1 MKLTPHEEKI
11 LLLVKSH
18 PDIITDS
25 KEREKLAKK
34 HGLSE
39 KTLRNRIGD
48 LKKYGIIGDSQ
59 KDVFTEDL
67 FSSKNENDVIDL
79 RTAFLILKSRK
90 WTIIS
95 LSGFVTIMGI
105 AYALLAVP
113 LFLST
118 TSMYPVGETGT
129 SSSILES
136 NLEGIAE
143 TFGIKGLSP
152 MPTYN
157 IPDIVNS
164 RRLKKDIILL
174 NWETNAYPD
183 SSNLIQFWEIDKPKW
198 VAPKK
203 WLKNFLPENPY
214 PAEPQSE
221 FLENAMEKLD
231 ELITVEEEIS
241 GLIVVSVLMKDP
253 GLAAD
258 ITNYIA
264 SFVKGFI
271 SNEQNKEAVKNKKFI
286 NNQMLMAKDDLTN
299 SESKLTD
306 FFKQNP
312 LPSGNPDLQLE
323 QGRLTRDVEENQAVY
338 ITLRQQYEIAKI
350 EVEKDRLL
358 VNVLDVGESAVKK
371 SKPNRVLITLL
382 SFFGGL
388 SLAVT
393 GVLIQENSATSRQ
406 KVIQ

>member
-1 MKLTPHEEKI
+1 
-11 LLLVKSH
+11 
-18 PDIITDS
+18 
-25 KEREKLAKK
+25 
-34 HGLSE
+34 
-39 KTLRNRIGD
+39 
-48 LKKYGIIGDSQ
+48 
-59 KDVFTEDL
+59 
-67 FSSKNENDVIDL
+67 
-79 RTAFLILKSRK
+79 
-90 WTIIS
+90 
-95 LSGFVTIMGI
+95 
-105 AYALLAVP
+105 
-113 LFLST
+113 
-118 TSMYPVGETGT
+118 
-129 SSSILES
+129 
-136 NLEGIAE
+136 
-143 TFGIKGLSP
+143 

-214 PAEPQSE
+214 PAEPQSK
-221 FLENAMEKLD
+221 FLVNAMEKVA

-286 NNQMLMAKDDLTN
+286 NNQMLMAKDDLAN

>member
-1 MKLTPHEEKI
+1 
-11 LLLVKSH
+11 
-18 PDIITDS
+18 
-25 KEREKLAKK
+25 
-34 HGLSE
+34 
-39 KTLRNRIGD
+39 
-48 LKKYGIIGDSQ
+48 
-59 KDVFTEDL
+59 
-67 FSSKNENDVIDL
+67 
-79 RTAFLILKSRK
+79 
-90 WTIIS
+90 
-95 LSGFVTIMGI
+95 MGI

-157 IPDIVNS
+157 IPDIINS
-164 RRLKKDIILL
+164 RRLKKDIISL

-264 SFVKGFI
+264 FFVKGFI

-286 NNQMLMAKDDLTN
+286 NNQMLMAKDDLAN

-358 VNVLDVGESAVKK
+358 VNVLDIGEAAVKK
-371 SKPNRVLITLL
+371 SRPNRVLITLL

>member
-11 LLLVKSH
+11 LALVKSH
-18 PDIITDS
+18 PDIVTDT
-25 KEREKLAKK
+25 KKREEVAKK

-48 LKKYGIIGDSQ
+48 LKKYGLIGESQ
-59 KDVFTEDL
+59 KKEFVDDPY
-67 FSSKNENDVIDL
+67 FSISDGNEIDL
-79 RTAFLILKSRK
+79 KTVFLILKKRK
-90 WTIIS
+90 WTIINF
-95 LSGFVTIMGI
+95 SGLVTIIGI
-105 AYALLAVP
+105 TYALFATP
-113 LFLST
+113 YFQST
-118 TSMYPVGETGT
+118 TSMYPAGESGNPG
-129 SSSILES
+129 SILEG

-143 TFGIKGLSP
+143 TFGIKGLGS

-164 RRLKKDIILL
+164 RKLKKDIILKE
-174 NWETNAYPD
+174 WKTKTYPD
-183 SSNLIQFWEIDKPKW
+183 SSDLIQFWEIDMPKRFT
-198 VAPKK
+198 PKK
-203 WLKNFLPENPY
+203 WIKNFLPEDPF
-214 PAEPQSE
+214 PSDPQNE
-221 FLENAMEKLD
+221 FLENAIEKLD
-231 ELITVEEEIS
+231 ELVSVEEEIS
-241 GLIVVSVLMKDP
+241 GLIVVSVLMEDP

-271 SNEQNKEAVKNKKFI
+271 SNEQNKEAVKNKEFI
-286 NNQMLMAKDDLTN
+286 HNQMLMAKNDLAK

-312 LPSGNPDLQLE
+312 LASGNPDLQME
-323 QGRLTRDVEENQAVY
+323 KGRLIRNVEEKQAVY

-358 VNVLDVGESAVKK
+358 VNVLDEGVPAVKK

-388 SLAVT
+388 SLAVS
-393 GVLIQENSATSRQ
+393 GVLIRENSTTYRQ
-406 KVIQ
+406 KVI